1 MFLILRVEHYR
12 NAAAPAAIER
22 KFGVDGGTIGRST
35 DNDLVLPDPDK
46 LISRAHARIEFRDGS
61 FLIQDVGSNPSV
73 LNGRPLG
80 GSRQARLTHGD
91 DLAVGEYLLSVVVQA
106 EAPVA
111 APSPAAARNGLDD
124 LLGSGGGLPL
134 PDPLALPPGLDALQI
149 GSGPADDPLGLNG
162 PLNSHAGPLAD
173 ALFERPSLERTPGY
187 SGSMGAQA
195 APESL
200 PFTGAS
206 MGIPTDYD
214 PFADLGQGGR
224 GGRGSHDGVA
234 ASPQQAQVRV
244 HAQAVSEAPVAAPAP
259 VLLPEFTIFGRSEPG
274 PATPVPAASAS
285 PAPWPVTRDDRADS
299 LSAGLQNER
308 AGTPPVI
315 TRPGPVRPMPDVTLA
330 EVPAQPAVFAQG
342 AHAALPP
349 VSARVEHAAASL
361 AVAHAAPTQAMQA
374 LAAIPA
380 SHVQAAPAEAVQAT
394 PAARPNPTTQP
405 APASASAPAPA
416 SASASAPTQDAILQA
431 LLKGLGVPDLPL
443 GSRSAVDLAELVG
456 QMLRESLG
464 GTIDVLMARALT
476 KKEIRIDMTVIGVR
490 DNNPLKFFPD
500 VDSALMQMLSGRGVG
515 YLPPLKA
522 IWASFDDIKAHEL
535 AMVAGMRAAL
545 LDVLKRFDPA
555 AIEKRIAAP
564 TVMDKMLGGNR
575 KARLWDRQVEMY
587 DEMVREA
594 DDDFQRLFGE
604 RFASAYEDQI
614 GRIRSK

>member
-1 MFLILRVEHYR
+1 MVLILRVEHYR
-12 NAAAPAAIER
+12 NAAAPEAIER
-22 KFGVDGGTIGRST
+22 KFEVDGGTIGRST

-106 EAPVA
+106 EAPAAVA
-111 APSPAAARNGLDD
+111 APSPVAAGDGLDD
-124 LLGSGGGLPL
+124 LLGSCGGVPL
-134 PDPLALPPGLDALQI
+134 PDPLALPPRLDALQI
-149 GSGPADDPLGLNG
+149 GSGPADDPLGLDG
-162 PLNSHAGPLAD
+162 PLNPHAGPLAD
-173 ALFERPSLERTPGY
+173 ALFERPSLARTPGY
-187 SGSMGAQA
+187 SGSMGTHA

-214 PFADLGQGGR
+214 PFADLGYGGR
-224 GGRGSHDGVA
+224 GGHDTVA
-234 ASPQQAQVRV
+234 ALPQRLHEQTA
-244 HAQAVSEAPVAAPAP
+244 SEAPVVASEP
-259 VLLPEFTIFGRSEPG
+259 VLLPEFTILGRSG
-274 PATPVPAASAS
+274 QGSSTPVP
-285 PAPWPVTRDDRADS
+285 PAPLPFTRDDRTDP
-299 LSAGLQNER
+299 LSVVSQNEQ

-315 TRPGPVRPMPDVTLA
+315 ARAEPVTSMPDVTLA
-330 EVPAQPAVFAQG
+330 EVPPQSPALAQG
-342 AHAALPP
+342 VRPTP
-349 VSARVEHAAASL
+349 TGQ
-361 AVAHAAPTQAMQA
+361 AVPT
-374 LAAIPA
+374 
-380 SHVQAAPAEAVQAT
+380 
-394 PAARPNPTTQP
+394 
-405 APASASAPAPA
+405 PASARAHTPA
-416 SASASAPTQDAILQA
+416 SAPVPTQDAILQA

-443 GSRSAVDLAELVG
+443 GSRRAVELAELVG

-500 VDSALMQMLSGRGVG
+500 VDSALMQMLSGRGAG

-555 AIEKRIAAP
+555 AIEKRISAP
-564 TVMDKMLGGNR
+564 SVMDKMLGGNR
-575 KARLWDRQVEMY
+575 KARMWDRQVEMY

>member
-12 NAAAPAAIER
+12 NAAATGAIER

-106 EAPVA
+106 DAPAVVA
-111 APSPAAARNGLDD
+111 APSPSPLAARNGLDD
-124 LLGSGGGLPL
+124 LLGSGGAVPL

-173 ALFERPSLERTPGY
+173 ALFERPSHERTPGY
-187 SGSMGAQA
+187 SGSMGTHA

-214 PFADLGQGGR
+214 PFADLGQSGR
-224 GGRGSHDGVA
+224 GGGDGHDVVT
-234 ASPQQAQVRV
+234 ASPQQAQERS
-244 HAQAVSEAPVAAPAP
+244 ASEASAAAPAP
-259 VLLPEFTIFGRSEPG
+259 VLLPEFTILGRSGHG
-274 PATPVPAASAS
+274 PAAAEPVK
-285 PAPWPVTRDDRADS
+285 
-299 LSAGLQNER
+299 
-308 AGTPPVI
+308 
-315 TRPGPVRPMPDVTLA
+315 PMPDVTLVDGSPQAPVLVQGVQATLPSVSAQADHAA
-330 EVPAQPAVFAQG
+330 ELPAFAHAAAAHVAQATQAAQPAPTGQ
-342 AHAALPP
+342 
-349 VSARVEHAAASL
+349 
-361 AVAHAAPTQAMQA
+361 AVPTAP
-374 LAAIPA
+374 
-380 SHVQAAPAEAVQAT
+380 
-394 PAARPNPTTQP
+394 
-405 APASASAPAPA
+405 ASAPAPA
-416 SASASAPTQDAILQA
+416 PAPTQDAMLQA

-443 GSRSAVDLAELVG
+443 GARSAVDLAELVG

-555 AIEKRIAAP
+555 AIEKRVSAP
-564 TVMDKMLGGNR
+564 SVMDKMLGGNR
-575 KARLWDRQVEMY
+575 KARMWDRQVEMY

>member
-12 NAAAPAAIER
+12 NAAAPEAIER

-106 EAPVA
+106 EAPAAVA
-111 APSPAAARNGLDD
+111 APSPMAAGKGLDD
-124 LLGSGGGLPL
+124 LLGAGGDMPL

-162 PLNSHAGPLAD
+162 PMHSHAGPLAD
-173 ALFERPSLERTPGY
+173 ALFERAPAERAPGY
-187 SGSMGAQA
+187 RGSMGTHA

-214 PFADLGQGGR
+214 PFADLGTGGR
-224 GGRGSHDGVA
+224 GGHGGHGAA
-234 ASPQQAQVRV
+234 ASPQQV
-244 HAQAVSEAPVAAPAP
+244 HAQTAREAPVAAPAP
-259 VLLPEFTIFGRSEPG
+259 VLLPEFTILGRSGPG
-274 PATPVPAASAS
+274 PV
-285 PAPWPVTRDDRADS
+285 APLPITRDDRTGS
-299 LSAGLQNER
+299 LSAGLQNEQ
-308 AGTPPVI
+308 AGTPAVI
-315 TRPGPVRPMPDVTLA
+315 AQQAPVRPMPDVTLA
-330 EVPAQPAVFAQG
+330 EVPPQAPVRAQG
-342 AHAALPP
+342 AHAGLPP
-349 VSARVEHAAASL
+349 ASAQPEQAVSS
-361 AVAHAAPTQAMQA
+361 AVVAQA
-374 LAAIPA
+374 I
-380 SHVQAAPAEAVQAT
+380 HAT
-394 PAARPNPTTQP
+394 PAAQPTP
-405 APASASAPAPA
+405 APA
-416 SASASAPTQDAILQA
+416 PTHDAILQA

-555 AIEKRIAAP
+555 AIEKRVSAP
-564 TVMDKMLGGNR
+564 SVMDKMLGGNR
-575 KARLWDRQVEMY
+575 KARMWDRQVEMY

-614 GRIRSK
+614 GRIRTK

>member
-1 MFLILRVEHYR
+1 MLLILRVEHYR
-12 NAAAPAAIER
+12 NAAAPEAIER
-22 KFGVDGGTIGRST
+22 RFGVDGGTIGRST

-46 LISRAHARIEFRDGS
+46 LISRAHARIEFREGS

-106 EAPVA
+106 DAPAVVA
-111 APSPAAARNGLDD
+111 ASSSPLPARRGLDD
-124 LLGSGGGLPL
+124 LLGSGGALPL

-187 SGSMGAQA
+187 SGSMGTHA

-200 PFTGAS
+200 PFSGAS

-224 GGRGSHDGVA
+224 DAHDVVTA
-234 ASPQQAQVRV
+234 APQQLHERSATEPS
-244 HAQAVSEAPVAAPAP
+244 AAAPAP
-259 VLLPEFTIFGRSEPG
+259 VLLPEFTILGRSGQG
-274 PATPVPAASAS
+274 PVTPAPMPPAPMAAPPEPAASVP
-285 PAPWPVTRDDRADS
+285 PAPLPVTRDDRTDL
-299 LSAGLQNER
+299 LSVASQNQH
-308 AGTPPVI
+308 AGTLPVSARAEPP
-315 TRPGPVRPMPDVTLA
+315 RPTPEVTLA
-330 EVPAQPAVFAQG
+330 EVPPQPHVFAQG
-342 AHAALPP
+342 AQAGVPP
-349 VSARVEHAAASL
+349 VSTQVEQAGAP
-361 AVAHAAPTQAMQA
+361 AVAQAPAAHAST
-374 LAAIPA
+374 AIPA
-380 SHVQAAPAEAVQAT
+380 VPVHAIQAAQA
-394 PAARPNPTTQP
+394 AQPTSTGHAMP
-405 APASASAPAPA
+405 TPASAATPTSAP
-416 SASASAPTQDAILQA
+416 APTQDAILQA

-464 GTIDVLMARALT
+464 GTIDVLMARAMT

-555 AIEKRIAAP
+555 AIEKRVSAP
-564 TVMDKMLGGNR
+564 SVMDKMLGGNR
-575 KARLWDRQVEMY
+575 KARMWDRQVEMY

>member
-12 NAAAPAAIER
+12 NAAAPEAIER

-46 LISRAHARIEFRDGS
+46 LISRAHARIEFRDGN

-91 DLAVGEYLLSVVVQA
+91 DLAIGEYLLSVVVQA
-106 EAPVA
+106 EAPAVAA
-111 APSPAAARNGLDD
+111 APSSAAVPNGLDD
-124 LLGSGGGLPL
+124 LLGAGGGVPL
-134 PDPLALPPGLDALQI
+134 PDPLALPAGLDALQI

-162 PLNSHAGPLAD
+162 ALSSHAGPLAD

-187 SGSMGAQA
+187 SGSMGTQA

-214 PFADLGQGGR
+214 LFAGLGHGGR
-224 GGRGSHDGVA
+224 ADRAGHDTVTA
-234 ASPQQAQVRV
+234 APR
-244 HAQAVSEAPVAAPAP
+244 HAPPMSEAPVASPAP
-259 VLLPEFTIFGRSEPG
+259 VLLPEFTILGRS
-274 PATPVPAASAS
+274 APVPAAPLP
-285 PAPWPVTRDDRADS
+285 PAHDDRADS
-299 LSAGLQNER
+299 LSARSQTAR
-308 AGTPPVI
+308 VDTPPVI
-315 TRPGPVRPMPDVTLA
+315 ARAEPAGPMPDARHA
-330 EVPAQPAVFAQG
+330 EAPSQPPGF
-342 AHAALPP
+342 AHAAQPTPP
-349 VSARVEHAAASL
+349 IHTAAA
-361 AVAHAAPTQAMQA
+361 AA
-374 LAAIPA
+374 
-380 SHVQAAPAEAVQAT
+380 
-394 PAARPNPTTQP
+394 
-405 APASASAPAPA
+405 APAPA
-416 SASASAPTQDAILQA
+416 SSPSQDAILQA

-555 AIEKRIAAP
+555 AIEKRISAP
-564 TVMDKMLGGNR
+564 SVMDKMLGGNR
-575 KARLWDRQVEMY
+575 KARMWDRQVEMY